1 MLIYLTLVKEC
12 FWTLPY
18 LQWIENTCTA
28 KDSLKTFYE
37 ENEFSFQERLEQLIA
52 VETFGYVIFKDYMQ
66 TSFTGRFNIYD
77 IILEKQ
83 YFQKPEDG
91 TAIVSKEDST
101 LINVAF
107 CRILGTLFCYG
118 YDVVVSS
125 DLARD
130 SHSHTTVFFRL
141 RDPHH
146 DYLPLHCYSHKFIC
160 VSPYS
165 TDSILLINIPKVAVE
180 PILKVSWNQRLFLRL
195 SEWNFL
201 FEFFSI

>member
-1 MLIYLTLVKEC
+1 
-12 FWTLPY
+12 
-18 LQWIENTCTA
+18 
-28 KDSLKTFYE
+28 
-37 ENEFSFQERLEQLIA
+37 
-52 VETFGYVIFKDYMQ
+52 MQ

-91 TAIVSKEDST
+91 TAIVSREDST

-146 DYLPLHCYSHKFIC
+146 DYLPLHYYSHKFIC
-160 VSPYS
+160 VTPYS

-180 PILKVSWNQRLFLRL
+180 PILKVGMLEFMQNKDL
-195 SEWNFL
+195 SNIVYNVLTFMKAIIAL
-201 FEFFSI
+201 PLP